1 MPQGGYWFSEHVAA
15 DHPGKE
21 IIFYKNVRECFD
33 ALLKG
38 DADAG
43 LRERL
48 CDQLFAYGTPLRSLA
63 ATSMS
68 KYTSEICF
76 GISKCADPRLLS
88 ILDKCIQYTAPER
101 MDELVLKNTTKPRQ
115 ITLLDFVA
123 QHLIEVGC
131 GMLAV
136 FGVILLLLVYN
147 LAIKTRS
154 NHRIS
159 GLAVTGTG

>member
-1 MPQGGYWFSEHVAA
+1 MWRRITQARKSFFTR
-15 DHPGKE
+15 
-21 IIFYKNVRECFD
+21 IVRECFD

-38 DADAG
+38 DADAVYANVYVTNY
-43 LRERL
+43 LLTERR
-48 CDQLFAYGTPLRSLA
+48 YESLA

-131 GMLAV
+131 RECWR
-136 FGVILLLLVYN
+136 FSGVTCCCWSIISPQDEEQPSLQALLYRDGDQPRQHD
-147 LAIKTRS
+147 KF
-154 NHRIS
+154 
-159 GLAVTGTG
+159 